1 MDDYDLRWDPGAR
14 AQVTV
19 RPSMLATREEV
30 AEFDASFEVT
40 GEDYRIVQHM
50 KVPNRNPTSNPK
62 SYPKRKTVF
71 MDYQVHYLENK
82 FLKQPR
88 PSQYEMQKIAL
99 KLGAPLK
106 RVQEWFF
113 RKRYN
118 DKNRPSESPRIG
130 NPSMIEKIAHNRKMV
145 KNWVKQYEDGS
156 SSRSQPRSPFRLQ
169 PPRLQPHS
177 PSGLQSA
184 SQRLSPTR
192 FQPYSPSGSQSAS
205 QRLSPTR
212 FQPHSPSGS
221 QSASQRLSPTR
232 FQPYSPSASQL
243 ASQRRSP
250 PGLPPHSPP
259 RSQWCSSPRSPPGSP
274 TWPHSSNRRNKSDER
289 N

>member
-1 MDDYDLRWDPGAR
+1 
-14 AQVTV
+14 
-19 RPSMLATREEV
+19 
-30 AEFDASFEVT
+30 
-40 GEDYRIVQHM
+40 
-50 KVPNRNPTSNPK
+50 
-62 SYPKRKTVF
+62 

-99 KLGAPLK
+99 KLGAPIK

-169 PPRLQPHS
+169 PPRLQLHS
-177 PSGLQSA
+177 PSGSQSA
-184 SQRLSPTR
+184 SQRRSPPYSPLASQLASQR
-192 FQPYSPSGSQSAS
+192 HSPLRLQPNSPSGSQSASQRRSPPYSPSGSQSAS
-205 QRLSPTR
+205 QRRSP
-212 FQPHSPSGS
+212 
-221 QSASQRLSPTR
+221 
-232 FQPYSPSASQL
+232 PYSPSASQL
-243 ASQRRSP
+243 AS
-250 PGLPPHSPP
+250 
-259 RSQWCSSPRSPPGSP
+259 
-274 TWPHSSNRRNKSDER
+274 
-289 N
+289 